1 MNSEEQ
7 TLIDGLFSR
16 LQEAEH
22 QGGLRDTEAEA
33 QIKGHLA
40 RQPAAAYYMAQAILI
55 QEAAIK
61 RLDQRVRD
69 LEAQAAEQQ
78 RQRSGSGGFLAGL
91 FGGGQSNNS
100 AQPAQRP
107 AGWGETRFSQN
118 AAAAPAASAPGV
130 AGATP
135 GGGFM
140 RGALQTAAGVAGGV
154 MVADLLTSMFHHD
167 QPQEIV
173 DVIREDLPAQ
183 DSFAGGLDDASFAR
197 TDDIDTDAFDSS
209 DFFDDGDTFS

>member
-61 RLDQRVRD
+61 RLDQRVRE
-69 LEAQAAEQQ
+69 LEAQASEQQ
-78 RQRSGSGGFLAGL
+78 RQRPANAGFLAGL
-91 FGGGQSNNS
+91 FGGGQ
-100 AQPAQRP
+100 ADAAPPAQRP
-107 AGWGETRFSQN
+107 AGWGETRFSQ
-118 AAAAPAASAPGV
+118 AAAPAPTASAPGAAAV
-130 AGATP
+130 AQ

-154 MVADLLTSMFHHD
+154 MVADLLTNMFHHD

-173 DVIREDLPAQ
+173 EVIREDLPAQ
-183 DSFAGGLDDASFAR
+183 DSFAGGLDDAPYA
-197 TDDIDTDAFDSS
+197 DVQDIDTDAFDSS